1 MVDNDLRDHKVK
13 QLTEMLMFEEA
24 QPPEGQYGAHLD
36 HWSGHGTPIN
46 IDAGALRLLIRYY
59 RGEIGGE

>member
-1 MVDNDLRDHKVK
+1 MIDEDLREHKIK
-13 QLTEMLMFEEA
+13 QLREMLKFEEV

-46 IDAGALRLLIRYY
+46 LDAGALRLLIRYY
-59 RGEIGGE
+59 NGEIRE

>member
-1 MVDNDLRDHKVK
+1 MIDNDLRDHKVK

-24 QPPEGQYGAHLD
+24 QPPKRQYGAHLD